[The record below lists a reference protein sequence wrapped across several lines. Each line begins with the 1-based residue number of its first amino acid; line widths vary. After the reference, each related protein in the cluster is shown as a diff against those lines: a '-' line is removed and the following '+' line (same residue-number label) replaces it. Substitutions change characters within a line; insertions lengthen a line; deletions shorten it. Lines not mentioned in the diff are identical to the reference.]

1 MTSAFHLGAN
11 VDGFFREIVES
22 AAEQESVESTDLG
35 LAYVTSL
42 LASYVRLSSED
53 RALLGESLTLALHRA
68 VGASGAERFERLRSV
83 GDAVLYASGFFAE
96 HLSARGV
103 SLPYVRGLGARAYG
117 LAAGTLTG
125 ARDLFQELADRFDNY
140 ARLLGAVSD
149 TVAATSAASTPAGT
163 LRLYERW
170 MRTGS
175 PAAADALIERGLLP
189 VASKGTLH

>member
-1 MTSAFHLGAN
+1 MTSAFHVGAN

-170 MRTGS
+170 IRTGS

-189 VASKGTLH
+189 LAAKGTLH

>member
-1 MTSAFHLGAN
+1 MTSEFHLGTK
-11 VDGFFREIVES
+11 VDGFFREIVEN

-42 LASYVRLSSED
+42 LAGYVRLTPED
-53 RALLGESLTLALHRA
+53 RQLLGESLTLALHRA
-68 VGASGAERFERLRSV
+68 VLAQGAERFERLRSV

-117 LAAGTLTG
+117 LAATSLVG

-140 ARLLGAVSD
+140 SRLLGAVSD
-149 TVAATSAASTPAGT
+149 AMAASSAASTPAGT

-170 MRTGS
+170 LRTGS
-175 PAAADALIERGLLP
+175 PAAAEALIERGLLP
-189 VASKGTLH
+189 VTKGSTLH

>member
-42 LASYVRLSSED
+42 LASYVRLRSED
-53 RALLGESLTLALHRA
+53 RALLGESLTLALHQA
-68 VGASGAERFERLRSV
+68 VLASGAERFERLRSV
-83 GDAVLYASGFFAE
+83 GDAVLYASGFFSE

-103 SLPYVRGLGARAYG
+103 SLPYVRGLGARAYA
-117 LAAGTLTG
+117 LAGGTLTG

-140 ARLLGAVSD
+140 ARLLGVVSD
-149 TVAATSAASTPAGT
+149 TVAATSAASSPAGT

-170 MRTGS
+170 MRTRS

-189 VASKGTLH
+189 LASKGTLH

>member
-1 MTSAFHLGAN
+1 MTSEFHLGTN
-11 VDGFFREIVES
+11 VDGFFREIVEN
-22 AAEQESVESTDLG
+22 AAEQESLESTDLG

-42 LASYVRLSSED
+42 LAGYVRLTHED
-53 RALLGESLTLALHRA
+53 RRLLGESLTLALHRA
-68 VGASGAERFERLRSV
+68 VLAQGAERFERLRAV

-117 LAAGTLTG
+117 LAATTLVG

-140 ARLLGAVSD
+140 SRLLGAVSD
-149 TVAATSAASTPAGT
+149 TMAATSASSTPAGT

-175 PAAADALIERGLLP
+175 PAAAGALIERGLLP
-189 VASKGTLH
+189 VTKGSTLH

>member
-1 MTSAFHLGAN
+1 MTSAFHVGAN

>member
-1 MTSAFHLGAN
+1 MTSEFHLGTN
-11 VDGFFREIVES
+11 VDGFFREIVAN

-42 LASYVRLSSED
+42 LSSYVRLAPQD
-53 RALLGESLTLALHRA
+53 RQLLGESLTLALHRA
-68 VGASGAERFERLRSV
+68 LEASAAERFERLRSV

-96 HLSARGV
+96 HLAARGV

-117 LAAGTLTG
+117 MAASTLIG

-140 ARLLGAVSD
+140 SRLLGAVSD
-149 TVAATSAASTPAGT
+149 AVAATSAASTPAGT

-170 MRTGS
+170 LKTGS
-175 PAAADALIERGLLP
+175 PAAAEALIERGLLP
-189 VASKGTLH
+189 VAHQGTLH

>member
-1 MTSAFHLGAN
+1 MTSEFHLGAN

-22 AAEQESVESTDLG
+22 AAEQESLESTDLG

-42 LASYVRLSSED
+42 LASYVRLSPED
-53 RALLGESLTLALHRA
+53 RQLLGESLTLALHRA
-68 VGASGAERFERLRSV
+68 VLASGAERFERLRSV
-83 GDAVLYASGFFAE
+83 GDAVLYASGFFSE

-170 MRTGS
+170 MRTRS

-189 VASKGTLH
+189 LSPKGTLH